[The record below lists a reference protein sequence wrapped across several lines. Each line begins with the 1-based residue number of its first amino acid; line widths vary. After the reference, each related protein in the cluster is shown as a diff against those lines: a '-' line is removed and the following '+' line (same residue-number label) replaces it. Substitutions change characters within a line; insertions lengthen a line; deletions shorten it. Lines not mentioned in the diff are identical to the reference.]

1 MKSKFKPIKETKIRS
16 SKFKNKLVKAYKKDI
31 NFLLKNKKFFV
42 KFNCPACG
50 NQSKKLE
57 FIKAGLKYCRCI
69 KCKTLYVNP
78 RPSTELLKKF
88 YSNSKG
94 YEEWSKTVFPNS
106 EKYRKKT
113 IVADRIQI
121 IKKNLN
127 KKNKH
132 RLALEI
138 GPGFGTFAKALKDS
152 KLFKNVTVIELNKP
166 LIKECKRKKLEVI
179 DKPIEEVEFKR
190 KFDLIS
196 SFEVIEHLYSPKN
209 FLKSVYKNLKKG
221 GLLMLSCPNI
231 NGFDN
236 LILKKNSSTIEHE
249 HLNYFNPHS
258 IKKLL
263 KLSSFKIL
271 EVSTPGKLDF
281 EIVKNF
287 LSKNKNLIEKNSFL
301 ETLLF
306 SQYNNKIS
314 ENFQKFLY
322 ENCLSG
328 HMLVLAKK

>member
-50 NQSKKLE
+50 NKSKKLE

-166 LIKECKRKKLEVI
+166 LIIECKRK
-179 DKPIEEVEFKR
+179 
-190 KFDLIS
+190 
-196 SFEVIEHLYSPKN
+196 
-209 FLKSVYKNLKKG
+209 NLK
-221 GLLMLSCPNI
+221 
-231 NGFDN
+231 
-236 LILKKNSSTIEHE
+236 
-249 HLNYFNPHS
+249 
-258 IKKLL
+258 
-263 KLSSFKIL
+263 
-271 EVSTPGKLDF
+271 
-281 EIVKNF
+281 
-287 LSKNKNLIEKNSFL
+287 
-301 ETLLF
+301 
-306 SQYNNKIS
+306 
-314 ENFQKFLY
+314 
-322 ENCLSG
+322 
-328 HMLVLAKK
+328 